1 MKAATSRDSS
11 NGQHGSPPVA
21 SPSVQT
27 SEETETSR
35 PLPAKTPDSKTF
47 GLRDLELMHKFS
59 TETYRSLCT
68 EASDHYTWQVILP
81 QKALDHPF
89 LLNGIL
95 ALGALHIAS
104 TLNQPTALSYIDTAL
119 QYHNMAFAP
128 YRHAIDNLTPD
139 NCDAAFG
146 HAIITTV
153 IGIALPRLT
162 AARDGSSNM
171 TENIVVVVEL
181 LKGVS
186 KILSIAR
193 PWMKTRL
200 FSYRTAFFNVDPT
213 KIDKETDA
221 AITRLANL
229 NDDTVSRIDAD
240 HHPVNKDAISKLH
253 KCFCR
258 YADNGDAGSVLGW
271 LAAVDKV
278 FVHCLRSRHVVP
290 VLILLHWAVLLD
302 QLDGQIWW
310 ARNSG
315 KALVSEL
322 LAILP
327 SGNTP
332 WEEAKL
338 WPKQKCGL

>member
-1 MKAATSRDSS
+1 MA
-11 NGQHGSPPVA
+11 SPPVQ
-21 SPSVQT
+21 SSEQIGPSQ
-27 SEETETSR
+27 
-35 PLPAKTPDSKTF
+35 PLPINTPDPRTF

-68 EASDHYTWQVILP
+68 EASDFYKWQVILP

-104 TLNQPTALSYIDTAL
+104 TLEPPAALSYIDTAL

-139 NCDAAFG
+139 NCDAVFG
-146 HAIITTV
+146 HAVITTV
-153 IGIALPRLT
+153 IGITLPRLT
-162 AARDGSSNM
+162 ASRDESSNM

-200 FSYRTAFFNVDPT
+200 FTDRTAFFDIDPT

-221 AITRLANL
+221 AISRLARL
-229 NDDTVSRIDAD
+229 NDDTISSVDAEQHRI
-240 HHPVNKDAISKLH
+240 NRDAISILH

-258 YADNGDAGSVLGW
+258 YAGNVDAGSVLSW
-271 LAAVDKV
+271 LAAVDKE
-278 FVHCLRSRHVVP
+278 FVHCLRCRHAFP
-290 VLILLHWAVLLD
+290 VLILMHWAVLLD
-302 QLDGQIWW
+302 QLDGQMWW

-322 LAILP
+322 LVILP
-327 SGNTP
+327 SGDVR
-332 WEEAKL
+332 WEEARL